1 LFTAFFIG
9 RKKMKLLRIKQVIEI
24 TTLSRSTIYRLIAKG
39 EFPKGKNLSSR
50 TVVWDELD
58 IMNWINSADQDG

>member
-1 LFTAFFIG
+1 
-9 RKKMKLLRIKQVIEI
+9 MKLLRIQQVAEM

-50 TVVWDELD
+50 TVVWDESD
-58 IMNWINSADQDG
+58 VIDWIKLIGSMD

>member
-1 LFTAFFIG
+1 
-9 RKKMKLLRIKQVIEI
+9 MKLLRIKQVIEI

-58 IMNWINSADQDG
+58 IMNWIIVRIRMGNIKSCRI